1 MQPRFDQHLLHNF
14 PFLKGKKLLLAISGG
29 IDSVVLTHLCKKANL
44 DFSLAHCNFRLRGN
58 ESDADEF
65 FVKDLSKK
73 LNVPLFVEVF
83 DTKKFAEENKLSIQV
98 AAREL
103 RYDWFQ
109 KLSETLGFDYILT
122 AHHANDNLETFL
134 INTLRGTGLEGLTGI
149 PEQNGNILR
158 PLLPFSRKEIEAFAK
173 TEKITWREDSSNAT
187 DKYLRN
193 KIRHQIVPILEKEN
207 PQLLET
213 FAKTQNHLQDAS
225 DLLKD
230 YSKILFDEIV
240 DRKGEE
246 LHFNIQKIQ
255 AKPNPKVVLYQLLKA
270 YGFSE
275 WENVTD
281 LLSTQPGKML
291 FSATHRLVKD
301 REVLILTD
309 KISQK
314 NDDRTI
320 EITKKNTEVSFPF
333 GKIKIEEFDSFQKSG
348 KNEIYVEKNAIKF
361 PLKLRKWK
369 KGDYF
374 YPFGMTGRKKV
385 SDFLKD
391 EKFSV
396 PEKEKVWLLFSENKI
411 VWIIGQRADDRFKV
425 KENTS
430 GVFKIKCV

>member
-1 MQPRFDQHLLHNF
+1 M
-14 PFLKGKKLLLAISGG
+14 AISGG
-29 IDSVVLTHLCKKANL
+29 IDSVVLAHLCKKASL
-44 DFSLAHCNFRLRGN
+44 DFSLAHCNFNLRGK
-58 ESDADEF
+58 ESDEDTVFLEE
-65 FVKDLSKK
+65 LSKK
-73 LNVPLFVEVF
+73 LGVPLFVEVF

-109 KLSETLGFDYILT
+109 KLSQTLGFDYVLT

-173 TEKITWREDSSNAT
+173 TEKITWREDSSNAS

-193 KIRHQIVPILEKEN
+193 KIRHQIVPILEEEN
-207 PQLLET
+207 PQLLEI
-213 FAKTQNHLQDAS
+213 FANTQNHLQDAS
-225 DLLKD
+225 DLLKE
-230 YSKILFDEIV
+230 YSKILIDEIV

-246 LHFNIQKIQ
+246 LHFNIQKTQ
-255 AKPNPKVVLYQLLKA
+255 AKSNPKAVLYQLLKA

-281 LLSTQPGKML
+281 LLSAQPGKML

-309 KISQK
+309 KIPQK
-314 NDDRTI
+314 NADRTI

-333 GKIKIEEFDSFQKSG
+333 GKIKIEEFDNFHKSD

-385 SDFLKD
+385 SDFLKN
-391 EKFSV
+391 EKFSL
-396 PEKEKVWLLFSENKI
+396 PEKEKVWLLLSDNKI
-411 VWIIGQRADDRFKV
+411 VWILGQRADNRFKV
-425 KENTS
+425 KENS
-430 GVFKIKCV
+430 QEILKITCLPKYG